1 MDPSTIA
8 SGGGFPDLGLDGAV
22 VVVTGAGSGIG
33 AATALRLGAAGAH
46 VVLVGRR
53 IEPLELSA
61 RAVQDA
67 GGEAHCVVADLSKVK
82 STGRIVSEAVDRF
95 GTVDGLVN
103 NAAIVRHVPL
113 QEWKAEGFD
122 EHVAVNVRAPFFLMR
137 DALPFLQASPIRSV
151 VNVSSSSGT
160 LRLRGQSVYG
170 MTKSAL
176 NYLTQSLAGAARG
189 QRSPRQRG
197 GARSYRHPH
206 PTRRGRTTSR
216 RPTGGWPPRY
226 RCGASERRTKSP
238 AGQRCCSA
246 RSRRLS
252 PVLSSPST
260 EARSSSPSSPCGADG
275 AACSRSGGSS
285 LGHSVFTDRS
295 AIVH

>member
-1 MDPSTIA
+1 M
-8 SGGGFPDLGLDGAV
+8 
-22 VVVTGAGSGIG
+22 VTGAGSGIG

-176 NYLTQSLAGAARG
+176 NYLTQSLAGELAGSGVRVNVVAPGPIDTPIHQTWADDLEEAYRWLATQVPLRRIGEADEVARWAALL
-189 QRSPRQRG
+189 
-197 GARSYRHPH
+197 
-206 PTRRGRTTSR
+206 
-216 RPTGGWPPRY
+216 
-226 RCGASERRTKSP
+226 
-238 AGQRCCSA
+238 
-246 RSRRLS
+246 LS
-252 PVLSSPST
+252 PISSFVT
-260 EARSSSPSSPCGADG
+260 GAVIPVDG
-275 AACSRSGGSS
+275 GQ
-285 LGHSVFTDRS
+285 V
-295 AIVH
+295 IKPE

>member
-1 MDPSTIA
+1 MDPSTI
-8 SGGGFPDLGLDGAV
+8 SSGGFPDLGLDGAV
-22 VVVTGAGSGIG
+22 IVVTGAGSGIG

-197 GARSYRHPH
+197 GARSDRHPH
-206 PTRRGRTTSR
+206 PPDVGGRPRGGLQVVGHPGTAAAHRRG
-216 RPTGGWPPRY
+216 
-226 RCGASERRTKSP
+226 
-238 AGQRCCSA
+238 GQVIK
-246 RSRRLS
+246 
-252 PVLSSPST
+252 P
-260 EARSSSPSSPCGADG
+260 E
-275 AACSRSGGSS
+275 
-285 LGHSVFTDRS
+285 
-295 AIVH
+295 